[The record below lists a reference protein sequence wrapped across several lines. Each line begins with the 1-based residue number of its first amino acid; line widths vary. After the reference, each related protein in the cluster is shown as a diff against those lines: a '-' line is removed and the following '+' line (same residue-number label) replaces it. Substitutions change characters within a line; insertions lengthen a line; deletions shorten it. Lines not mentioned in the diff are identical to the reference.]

1 MNTVEPT
8 PSQIWFTRTISI
20 PDVSN
25 LLALLPDSGGLSW
38 VTGLPGA
45 QTGIVAWGEIERAEF
60 IGPERFSRATR
71 WWGNWCSAAQGDE
84 QIAFTSFAFKA
95 KESNS
100 VVIVPQFAVR
110 RLAGHCYLTVTG
122 QSAQI
127 EQLLEQGLALLA
139 QDTQGPTGITNITW
153 LEGSQTLEDWQDSVG
168 AAVKRINNGEL
179 DKVVLARDIVAQ
191 SDEPLHLGS
200 LLMRLNLSFPQCW
213 TFLVDG
219 LIGATPELLVRRE
232 NKTVTSR
239 VLAGTIRRSS
249 NTNRDDELAAELIE
263 SKKNQQEHSY
273 AVESVAVV
281 LARYCTDLEV
291 PEQPF
296 VLQLA
301 NVQHLAT
308 DVIGQI
314 VEPVPVLTLAAS
326 LHPSAA
332 VCGTPTE
339 RASAIIDELEGLARG
354 RYSGPVGWIDGS
366 GNGELGIALRCG
378 LVEGVERKT
387 LRLFAGCGIVAGSTP
402 ASELAESNS
411 KFTAMRDVLS

>member
-1 MNTVEPT
+1 MSTSEPT
-8 PSQIWFTRTISI
+8 TSQLWFIRTVSI

-25 LLALLPDSGGLSW
+25 LLSLLPSDGGLSW
-38 VTGLPGA
+38 VTGLPGS

-71 WWGNWCSAAQGDE
+71 WWGNWCSAAEGDE
-84 QIAFTSFAFKA
+84 PIAFTSFAFKP
-95 KESNS
+95 KEANS
-100 VVIVPQFAVR
+100 VVVVPKFAVR
-110 RLAGHCYLTVTG
+110 RIDGLCYLTVIG
-122 QSAQI
+122 QNFEIDQLLVQALAYLAQI
-127 EQLLEQGLALLA
+127 TSEPDGM
-139 QDTQGPTGITNITW
+139 TNITW
-153 LEGSQTLEDWQDSVG
+153 REGSQTLEDWQDAVA
-168 AAVKRINNGEL
+168 AAVKRINSGEL

-191 SDEPLHLGS
+191 SDEPLHLGA
-200 LLMRLNLSFPQCW
+200 LLLRLNLAFPQCW

-232 NKTVTSR
+232 NQKVTSR

-249 NTNRDDELAAELIE
+249 NTNRDDELATELIE
-263 SKKNQQEHSY
+263 SDKDRQEHSY
-273 AVESVAVV
+273 AVDSVAVA

-291 PEQPF
+291 PEHPF

-308 DVIGQI
+308 DVTGQL
-314 VEPVPVLTLAAS
+314 VEPVPVLSLAAS

-339 RASAIIDELEGLARG
+339 RASAIIEELEGLDRG
-354 RYSGPVGWIDGS
+354 RYSGPVGWIDAS

-378 LVEGVERKT
+378 LVEGAERKVI
-387 LRLFAGCGIVAGSTP
+387 RLFAGCGIVAGSTP
-402 ASELAESNS
+402 ESELAESNS